1 MFPYLL
7 DIPKEFDSYTT
18 IEVDNVRS
26 LYHSSFEDNESNL
39 VLSFFHNLNNST
51 SLSELDVIGK
61 NHISKNYFGFERLN
75 YQLPLTYKNKFVVKA
90 NIAKITKSKPKPYIT
105 AI

>member
-7 DIPKEFDSYTT
+7 DIPKDFDSFTT
-18 IEVDNVRS
+18 IEVDNLQR
-26 LYHSSFEDNESNL
+26 LYQSSFDDNEFNL
-39 VLSFFHNLNNST
+39 VLNFFPDLNNST
-51 SLSELDVIGK
+51 SLSELDIIGK

-75 YQLPLTYKNKFVVKA
+75 YQFPLIYKNKFIVKA
-90 NIAKITKSKPKPYIT
+90 KIAKITKSKPKPYIA